1 MTRRGVVHTPAF
13 MPVGTQGT
21 VKALTSEEVR
31 DLGAEIL
38 LANTFHLALR
48 PGADLIEKLGGLH
61 RFMHWDGPILT
72 DSGGYQVFSLETF
85 RHLNDEGVTFRSP
98 LDGSEHVFTPESVL
112 RIQRQLDSDVIMPLD
127 VPVGYPTEELQ
138 VREALDRTLQWAF
151 KSKRSGA
158 GEGQILFGIIQGG
171 FSPTLRREATARTI
185 EIGFSGYAIGGLSVG
200 EPRELTYA
208 LVDEVTSTLPSDQP
222 RYLMGVGAPP
232 SLLEAI
238 TLGVDMFDC
247 ALPTRVA
254 RTGTIF
260 TRSGRVNI
268 RNSAYREDPQPLD
281 PACRCDVCTRYSR
294 AYMRHL
300 FNADEILG
308 PRLATYHNL
317 FFLARLMDEAREA
330 IAADRFEQ
338 WRSEVGEAYG
348 TSW

>member
-1 MTRRGVVHTPAF
+1 

-21 VKALTSEEVR
+21 VKALTSEEVK

-72 DSGGYQVFSLETF
+72 DSGGYQVFSLATF

-98 LDGSEHVFTPESVL
+98 LNGSEHVFTPESVL
-112 RIQRQLDSDVIMPLD
+112 RIQRQLDGDVIMPLD
-127 VPVGYPTEELQ
+127 VPVGYPAEELQ

-208 LVDEVTSTLPSDQP
+208 LVDEVTATLPSDQP

-268 RNSAYREDPQPLD
+268 RNSVYREDPQPLD

-317 FFLARLMDEAREA
+317 FFLARLMDEARKA

-338 WRSEVGEAYG
+338 WRTEVGQAYG